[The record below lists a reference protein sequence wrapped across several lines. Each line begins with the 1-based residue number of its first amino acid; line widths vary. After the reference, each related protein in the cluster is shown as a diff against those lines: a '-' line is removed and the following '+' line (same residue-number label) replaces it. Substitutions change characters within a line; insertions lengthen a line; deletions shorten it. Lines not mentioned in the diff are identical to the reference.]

1 MMIYKIE
8 VNGLIKSR
16 PALAII
22 LILIMILAP
31 GCSSQK
37 SAEKKPADTAGQKPK
52 APQELKTISSDL
64 DKLISGLD
72 QKYKSQNMPSIN
84 QNIPLIPQKQGQ
96 NGQSQNGQTTTTQS
110 SSGQSQGGQTQSE
123 QSQNGQSQ
131 SKQSTTGQSQSD
143 QSQGDQTQTGQS
155 QTKKAQNGQSETGQS
170 QSAQSQTKQTQTGQ
184 TQGTQSQKT
193 SSDWQSEFSTLKD
206 IHTSWNSLMPEAVQA
221 GMSVEARS
229 QFDKALED
237 LTQQISKQKLEESLA
252 ASLQVYKNFA
262 DLTKLF
268 TSPVPAEFYQLK
280 YEIMAAIFEAS
291 RNNWTAA
298 AEHAPKFKESWVYLS
313 AQAKDADPKIVSRTE
328 FAVLDLEKAI
338 QSKQMELVIIK
349 GQIAMT
355 NLKNLETKLSSQSSN
370 QSQGSGSS
378 NSKQ

>member
-1 MMIYKIE
+1 M
-8 VNGLIKSR
+8 IKSR

-22 LILIMILAP
+22 LILIMIFAP

-72 QKYKSQNMPSIN
+72 QKYKKQNMPTIN
-84 QNIPLIPQKQGQ
+84 QNIPLIPPTQGQ
-96 NGQSQNGQTTTTQS
+96 GS
-110 SSGQSQGGQTQSE
+110 QTQKGQETATQASGG

-131 SKQSTTGQSQSD
+131 SEQSQSKKSTD
-143 QSQGDQTQTGQS
+143 SQSQGEQSQNNQSQTGQS
-155 QTKKAQNGQSETGQS
+155 QTKKPQNEQAQGEQS
-170 QSAQSQTKQTQTGQ
+170 QSKQTQTGQ
-184 TQGTQSQKT
+184 TQAGQAQGAQSQKA
-193 SSDWQSEFSTLKD
+193 SNDWQSEFSTLKD
-206 IHTSWNSLMPEAVQA
+206 IHTSWNNLMPEAVQA
-221 GMSVEARS
+221 GMSVESRN
-229 QFDKALED
+229 QFETALED
-237 LTQQISKQKLEESLA
+237 LTQQISKQKLEDSLA
-252 ASLQVYKNFA
+252 ASLLVYKNFA

-268 TSPVPAEFYQLK
+268 TAPVPAEFYQLK

-291 RNNWTAA
+291 RKNWTAA

-328 FAVLDLEKAI
+328 FAVLDLEKAV
-338 QSKQMELVIIK
+338 QSKQMELVTIK

-355 NLKNLETKLSSQSSN
+355 NLKSLESKLSSQSSN
-370 QSQGSGSS
+370 QGQGSEGSTT
-378 NSKQ
+378 SKQ